1 MRKLLLATAGVIALA
16 APAMA
21 TEGGGHGNGHGHQMR
36 TIENY
41 YAAALGLNVG
51 SVEDNTART
60 SRGHAASTTMRGSF
74 GGARGV
80 MNVNQNAGANSG
92 QQNAVAV
99 AYIEGCDCRVTPKS
113 GDADAN
119 AVAGN
124 IGQVVSNDSANGS
137 RERRGHDDKHGGGGT
152 SASTTLDGSFG
163 NARGIAQVNQN
174 AGANSLQQNSTA
186 AVYVDGIAGRTQDR
200 DAWAIAVNA
209 GQVTG
214 SGNSSSDRNHTAS
227 NTMTNAF
234 GGFLGVAN
242 VNQNSGANSLQQNS
256 VALSAITYCDCA
268 AQDLSTTIAAA
279 ANLGRVMDNRAS
291 SSGGVA
297 SSTMTGSFNGA
308 TGVINVSQNAGAN
321 SLAQNSVA
329 VGAVYRR

>member
-1 MRKLLLATAGVIALA
+1 
-16 APAMA
+16 
-21 TEGGGHGNGHGHQMR
+21 
-36 TIENY
+36 
-41 YAAALGLNVG
+41 
-51 SVEDNTART
+51 
-60 SRGHAASTTMRGSF
+60 
-74 GGARGV
+74 
-80 MNVNQNAGANSG
+80 
-92 QQNAVAV
+92 
-99 AYIEGCDCRVTPKS
+99 
-113 GDADAN
+113 
-119 AVAGN
+119 
-124 IGQVVSNDSANGS
+124 
-137 RERRGHDDKHGGGGT
+137 
-152 SASTTLDGSFG
+152 
-163 NARGIAQVNQN
+163 VNQN